1 MITHYLH
8 GQWNML
14 NLSVSVSVSVSLSPL
29 NPTRL
34 LKTDGE
40 RRCRREKKRKEEA
53 KEIEERFK
61 GGEGGSLQKWER
73 RDYGSECVD
82 AVCSVSVLMEVVVG
96 EVRT

>member
-1 MITHYLH
+1 MILINVCEKHYLEWVSQYSMITHYLH

-53 KEIEERFK
+53 KEIEDDDGAEAIDQNRNWK
-61 GGEGGSLQKWER
+61 
-73 RDYGSECVD
+73 
-82 AVCSVSVLMEVVVG
+82 
-96 EVRT
+96 